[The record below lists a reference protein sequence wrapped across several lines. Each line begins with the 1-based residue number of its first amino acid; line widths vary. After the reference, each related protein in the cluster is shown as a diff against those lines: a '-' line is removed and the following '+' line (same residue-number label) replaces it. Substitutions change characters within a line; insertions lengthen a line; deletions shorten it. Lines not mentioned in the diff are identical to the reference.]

1 LGFSIV
7 NAQAK
12 SEKAQ
17 IERQFFHAKAQR
29 KTQRR
34 KRERQFCLASLR
46 LFFAPLREKTAAAR
60 ILPTVSYRFPWHR
73 LSDEQ
78 LLDLRICDLPIK
90 IKGSFLEPHIKRLY
104 GELNSRGIRFKPHVW
119 LAEEWFSPDR
129 VPGIAIPFYLAH
141 PRLIK
146 LERKQMLEVEGGT
159 DTECLRILRH
169 EAGHALDTAFRLHFK
184 RQYREL
190 FGSFAQPYP
199 DFYKPKPRSRRFV
212 LHLPAWYAQA
222 HPAEDFAETFAVWLT
237 PRSQWRRR
245 YRGWPALQKLEY
257 IDELMTSLAG
267 TRPRNRT
274 RTKVEPLSALKVT
287 LREHYRRKRERYDF
301 EWPAVYDRDLNRIFS
316 DDPRHKSKQSAA
328 IFLRK
333 VRREVRQ
340 IVAEGTGVHQY
351 TIDHVLQNMIDRC
364 KELKLRVATPFR
376 ETRRRVMIVLTVQV
390 MNVLHSG
397 YHRIAV

>member
-1 LGFSIV
+1 M
-7 NAQAK
+7 
-12 SEKAQ
+12 
-17 IERQFFHAKAQR
+17 
-29 KTQRR
+29 
-34 KRERQFCLASLR
+34 
-46 LFFAPLREKTAAAR
+46 
-60 ILPTVSYRFPWHR
+60 SYRFPWHR

-104 GELNSRGIRFKPHVW
+104 SELNTRGIRFKPHVW
-119 LAEEWFSPDR
+119 LSEEWFSPDG

-141 PRLIK
+141 PRLMK

-159 DTECLRILRH
+159 DTECMRILRH

-184 RQYREL
+184 RRHREL

-199 DFYKPKPRSRRFV
+199 DFYKPKPRSRKYV

-245 YRGWPALQKLEY
+245 YRGWPALLKLEY
-257 IDELMTSLAG
+257 IDDLMSELDG
-267 TRPRNRT
+267 TKPRNRT
-274 RTKVEPLSALKVT
+274 RLKIEPLSALRGT

-301 EWPAVYDRDLNRIFS
+301 EWPAVYDRELHRIFS
-316 DDPRHKSKQSAA
+316 DDPRHRNKPSAA
-328 IFLRK
+328 MFLRQ